1 MNGRTGAVAEWTAEQ
16 VKEFVE
22 AIFGEQRR
30 GMLVAE
36 EEREKAAVAL
46 RAELTRQIDQ
56 GDQSLREHV
65 NTQIEQISL
74 LATSLDEQS
83 RLRIEAV
90 EGAVVRVEK
99 AAEQHVEQLRREREM
114 VTEAQMEAIAKAE
127 GAAEKRFESV
137 NEFRANLADQTA
149 SFIPREV
156 HDAEIAALRKDI
168 GEAKGL
174 AQSAKDQAAGKR
186 EAQEGMSKT
195 TALGIAFVAAGLSAV
210 GIVVTVVL
218 AANGAI

>member
-1 MNGRTGAVAEWTAEQ
+1 VAEWTAEQ